1 MPNPRRIRF
10 SLSISV
16 IEIQRHSDYSSEEKE
31 SAWYSQDDY
40 RRIRSERLMSLAR
53 YRQGFPETRKWSYIG
68 LEFLLSSEHFE
79 QRKIIKESHIQGV
92 LKEQSKNQYLAKEY
106 SALKLAEVSEYLSKW
121 SNLKATEHA
130 KKVIE
135 DSERISVRNSANR
148 KNFGRFS
155 NVHRHN
161 LSWEI
166 NKC

>member
-1 MPNPRRIRF
+1 MPNPRRVSF

-16 IEIQRHSDYSSEEKE
+16 IQIKSHSDYSSEEKE

-40 RRIRSERLMSLAR
+40 RQIRNERLMTLAR
-53 YRQGFPETRKWSYIG
+53 YRKGFPETRKWSYIG

-79 QRKIIKESHIQGV
+79 QRKIIKESHIQGI

-135 DSERISVRNSANR
+135 DRDRISVR
-148 KNFGRFS
+148 KNATLIYTS
-155 NVHRHN
+155 VSQT
-161 LSWEI
+161 LSQF
-166 NKC
+166 